1 MNNDLFAEQYVDGYR
16 IELFQMYNWG
26 VFNNTIYTETF
37 NGKSALLTGNNGTG
51 KTTLVDGLVTLLV
64 PSAYRKYNQSSGTEK
79 SRDRDEESY
88 VLGAYGNKQEED
100 SAVSKAQYLRNKD
113 TISILN
119 GVFYNDKLKNY
130 VSLLQVR
137 YFKGSE
143 IKRIFGITRSKL
155 TIEEINDFLNGNNSP
170 LDTSGKWKRFITEKY
185 STIFKDEFKP
195 YSSIYSE
202 IFGFKSDNA
211 LKLFSQIVGLKV
223 LDNLNTF
230 IKTAMLDPIDTKSE
244 FEKLQENYKKLVLSD
259 KEIKKTKYQLS
270 LLQEVFDKGEAWKKT
285 RTEQEKNADLL
296 STLPAWTAKSSID
309 FLESL
314 KCQKEEDLKREE
326 SRKTA
331 KEKIQ
336 ESIQTEID
344 GIKITLASLDITRE
358 MDKLESQ
365 IKLFSEKKENA
376 LREYDLYKRNATIL
390 ELPLPQNEKTFAA
403 NSSKL
408 NKLMHTLEAENNAVE
423 DKKFNARKTQEEVN
437 SEIEKNK
444 AELES
449 LGERRT
455 NIPSANLSI
464 RSMICKAIKCEEE
477 ELPFAGE
484 LIQVKESEKKWEYA
498 IERLLHHF
506 ALTLLVPENYY
517 NRVTAFVKDNNING
531 RIVYFKV
538 EDSVFDSYE
547 IDTDSNTV
555 PGKIELKQNTLFTG
569 WLNNYVNDHFD
580 FLCTDE
586 IKEINANKR
595 VITSSGLIKNEY
607 RNEKDDRNKNTNKI
621 LQVLGWDNTEK
632 KKLLSNRID
641 ELLEEQNSINAEIK
655 TIADRER
662 LINNKLNSVRNLEDI
677 ISWDTIDY
685 FSCSVRIDE
694 FEQTKRKLEASE
706 KSKEF
711 QEYNSKL
718 KIKKTELD
726 EVTKNILEIYGNCE
740 KLKLTIEETNE
751 ELNVNYQ
758 AWETYKDTETIE
770 DKLGIFIKEFQI
782 KEKEIS
788 STRALKSIQKNIA
801 DRLGKNRDLL
811 EKQLKLQ
818 NDELTEKMI
827 ALTSP
832 SRDVINQ
839 YDDWSVE
846 FADVKPTSDYLGD
859 FEAIYARLKKDDLP
873 KYEAQF
879 HDYLNNTIN
888 QDLIDFSEF
897 IDSKQQEIKVAIRDL
912 NASLRRITYQKN
924 PATYLQLIYDNT
936 KDTRI
941 KEFKQKLINAKPDA
955 YELTQHNPDY
965 EARIYHQVKEFLD
978 SLQASESTRAYVLDL
993 RNWFNF
999 AAMEYYE
1006 DGDRQKQYYSNSSS
1020 LSGGEKAKL
1029 TYTILASAI
1038 TYQFG
1043 LNEDKSSSFRFVIV
1057 DEVFSRSDAINSQ
1070 YAMELFKQLDLQVM
1084 VVTPMDKVNIVE
1096 DYISSIHITESIS
1109 DKESRLLSMTI
1120 DRYQDYKEERE
1131 KSNDNAQ

>member
-37 NGKSALLTGNNGTG
+37 NGKSALLTGNNGIG

-285 RTEQEKNADLL
+285 RTEQAKNADLL

-358 MDKLESQ
+358 MDKLDSQ

-408 NKLMHTLEAENNAVE
+408 NKLMQTLEAENN
-423 DKKFNARKTQEEVN
+423 
-437 SEIEKNK
+437 
-444 AELES
+444 
-449 LGERRT
+449 
-455 NIPSANLSI
+455 
-464 RSMICKAIKCEEE
+464 
-477 ELPFAGE
+477 
-484 LIQVKESEKKWEYA
+484 A

-569 WLNNYVNDHFD
+569 WLNKYVNDHFD

-941 KEFKQKLINAKPDA
+941 KEFKQKLINAKPDS

-1120 DRYQDYKEERE
+1120 DRYQDYKEEWE

>member
-1 MNNDLFAEQYVDGYR
+1 M
-16 IELFQMYNWG
+16 
-26 VFNNTIYTETF
+26 
-37 NGKSALLTGNNGTG
+37 
-51 KTTLVDGLVTLLV
+51 
-64 PSAYRKYNQSSGTEK
+64 
-79 SRDRDEESY
+79 
-88 VLGAYGNKQEED
+88 
-100 SAVSKAQYLRNKD
+100 
-113 TISILN
+113 
-119 GVFYNDKLKNY
+119 
-130 VSLLQVR
+130 
-137 YFKGSE
+137 
-143 IKRIFGITRSKL
+143 
-155 TIEEINDFLNGNNSP
+155 
-170 LDTSGKWKRFITEKY
+170 
-185 STIFKDEFKP
+185 
-195 YSSIYSE
+195 
-202 IFGFKSDNA
+202 
-211 LKLFSQIVGLKV
+211 
-223 LDNLNTF
+223 
-230 IKTAMLDPIDTKSE
+230 
-244 FEKLQENYKKLVLSD
+244 
-259 KEIKKTKYQLS
+259 
-270 LLQEVFDKGEAWKKT
+270 
-285 RTEQEKNADLL
+285 
-296 STLPAWTAKSSID
+296 
-309 FLESL
+309 
-314 KCQKEEDLKREE
+314 
-326 SRKTA
+326 
-331 KEKIQ
+331 
-336 ESIQTEID
+336 
-344 GIKITLASLDITRE
+344 
-358 MDKLESQ
+358 
-365 IKLFSEKKENA
+365 
-376 LREYDLYKRNATIL
+376 
-390 ELPLPQNEKTFAA
+390 
-403 NSSKL
+403 
-408 NKLMHTLEAENNAVE
+408 
-423 DKKFNARKTQEEVN
+423 
-437 SEIEKNK
+437 
-444 AELES
+444 
-449 LGERRT
+449 
-455 NIPSANLSI
+455 
-464 RSMICKAIKCEEE
+464 
-477 ELPFAGE
+477 
-484 LIQVKESEKKWEYA
+484 
-498 IERLLHHF
+498 
-506 ALTLLVPENYY
+506 
-517 NRVTAFVKDNNING
+517 
-531 RIVYFKV
+531 
-538 EDSVFDSYE
+538 
-547 IDTDSNTV
+547 
-555 PGKIELKQNTLFTG
+555 
-569 WLNNYVNDHFD
+569 
-580 FLCTDE
+580 
-586 IKEINANKR
+586 
-595 VITSSGLIKNEY
+595 
-607 RNEKDDRNKNTNKI
+607 
-621 LQVLGWDNTEK
+621 
-632 KKLLSNRID
+632 
-641 ELLEEQNSINAEIK
+641 
-655 TIADRER
+655 
-662 LINNKLNSVRNLEDI
+662 
-677 ISWDTIDY
+677 
-685 FSCSVRIDE
+685 
-694 FEQTKRKLEASE
+694 

-941 KEFKQKLINAKPDA
+941 KEFKQKLINAKPAA
-955 YELTQHNPDY
+955 YALTQHNPDY

-1120 DRYQDYKEERE
+1120 DRYQDYKEEWE